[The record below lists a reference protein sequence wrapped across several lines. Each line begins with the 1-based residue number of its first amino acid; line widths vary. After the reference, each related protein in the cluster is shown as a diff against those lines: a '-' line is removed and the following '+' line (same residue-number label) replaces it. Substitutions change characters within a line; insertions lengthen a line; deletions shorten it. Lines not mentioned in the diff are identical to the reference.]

1 MRPRIPSGNPER
13 SLAEKAEYG
22 LTAIL
27 VVVVVAAVFQICGI
41 HPKWMY

>member
-13 SLAEKAEYG
+13 SLAEKMEYG
-22 LTAIL
+22 LTAAL
-27 VVVVVAAVFQICGI
+27 VLVVVAAVFQICGI